1 MTRFKL
7 DENLP
12 SRAALVL
19 RQAGHDASTVIE
31 EGLGGASDTTLAEAC
46 ADEDLVLLTL
56 DLDFADIRTYGSPDS
71 PGVVVLR
78 VGRQD
83 VASICGL
90 LERSAQCTAGA
101 LPLSYSPP
109 CLRPAADGRVDRG
122 CVVYGEL
129 RLPGGREVASTPK
142 PYAERGGWPFGR
154 PPPGA

>member
-31 EGLGGASDTTLAEAC
+31 EGLGGASDTTLAEAR
-46 ADEDLVLLTL
+46 ADEDLILLTL

-90 LERSAQCTAGA
+90 LERSAQVLGKTS
-101 LPLSYSPP
+101 L
-109 CLRPAADGRVDRG
+109 
-122 CVVYGEL
+122 
-129 RLPGGREVASTPK
+129 
-142 PYAERGGWPFGR
+142 RGGIWILEPHRIRSWRAGD
-154 PPPGA
+154 